1 MKLNNLIARFLAN
14 KATKEEWENLETWK
28 TESQD
33 NLSDL
38 LEMQSIWQ
46 DAVDLKGYKDFDRTS
61 AWDSINEQLDDD
73 DSIETTAPKTRKI
86 ISLKWVAGIAAAVT
100 IAFVALNIG
109 TSDPELSF
117 NSVASNNSVEN
128 VELVDGSNIVLNKN
142 TKLNYASDFDNNRT
156 VILDGEA
163 YFDVARNETK
173 PFTVATDCANITV
186 LGTSFNIEEK
196 DGYVNVLVTSGS
208 VSVRSGDNEVLLK
221 KNDMVKCD
229 CQTIKKVNRPG
240 NNYLSWK
247 TNKLEFNETPLDL
260 AIADIARH
268 YNVNISFNDESKSKK
283 LPVTDVFE
291 GGNIET
297 VIEGI
302 ALITGIKYFVE
313 GNKYIIQ

>member
-1 MKLNNLIARFLAN
+1 MKINNLIARFLAN
-14 KATKEEWENLETWK
+14 KATKEEWGNLETWK

-33 NLSDL
+33 NLGDL

-46 DAVDLKGYKDFDRTS
+46 DAVDLRGYKDFDSSS
-61 AWDSINEQLDDD
+61 AWDSINGKLDD
-73 DSIETTAPKTRKI
+73 DSIDSDIPKRRQI
-86 ISLKWVAGIAAAVT
+86 ISLKWVAGIAAAVAIT
-100 IAFVALNIG
+100 LVALNI
-109 TSDPELSF
+109 TSTDSELSF
-117 NSVASNNSVEN
+117 NSVASNNSIEN
-128 VELVDGSNIVLNKN
+128 VRLVDGSNIVLNKN

-163 YFDVARNETK
+163 YFDVARDESK
-173 PFTVATDCANITV
+173 PFTITTDCANITV

-208 VSVRSGDNEVLLK
+208 VSVNSGDEEVLLK
-221 KNDMVKCD
+221 KDDMVKCD
-229 CQTIKKVNRPG
+229 CRTIKKVNRPG

-247 TNKLEFNETPLDL
+247 NNKLEFNETPLDM
-260 AIADIARH
+260 AVADIARH
-268 YNVNISFNDESKSKK
+268 YNVNISFSDESQSRK

>member
-1 MKLNNLIARFLAN
+1 MKINNLIARFLAN
-14 KATKEEWENLETWK
+14 KATKEEWDNLETWK
-28 TESQD
+28 TESQG

-61 AWDSINEQLDDD
+61 AWDSINGQLED
-73 DSIETTAPKTRKI
+73 DSIETKAPKRRQI

-100 IAFVALNIG
+100 IAIVALNIVS
-109 TSDPELSF
+109 TDSELSF

-128 VELVDGSNIVLNKN
+128 VQLVDGSNIVLNKN
-142 TKLNYASDFDNNRT
+142 TELNYASDFENNRT

-163 YFDVARNETK
+163 YFDVARNESK

-196 DGYVNVLVTSGS
+196 EGYVNVLVTSGS
-208 VSVRSGDNEVLLK
+208 VSVRSGDEEVLLK

-229 CQTIKKVNRPG
+229 CQSIKKLNRPG

-247 TNKLEFNETPLDL
+247 TNKLEFNETPLDI

-268 YNVNISFNDESKSKK
+268 YNVNISFTKESQSKK

-291 GGNIET
+291 GGDIET